1 MLGLEHSAMHLHPG
15 RAAHNEASP
24 VLCAWLAS
32 GRGAAIDTGRRTGE
46 HVARGR
52 RGRRTARDQGGA
64 VDVRMARDRR
74 AGMQRVKQ
82 DAEGDRI
89 RDGVPLVARRQQ
101 ERQRARAQGLPL
113 AWCQQR

>member
-1 MLGLEHSAMHLHPG
+1 
-15 RAAHNEASP
+15 
-24 VLCAWLAS
+24 
-32 GRGAAIDTGRRTGE
+32 
-46 HVARGR
+46 
-52 RGRRTARDQGGA
+52 
-64 VDVRMARDRR
+64 MARDRR

-82 DAEGDRI
+82 DAEGDRL